1 MRVILREAK
10 KTDMPLIRKFT
21 VETGWKSIPETL
33 RRHLDRKKWSKHMVE
48 VFENLSKRESS
59 KIFVAEDESQAFLG
73 YLSVGEGGDMMTG
86 ENHGFIYDIF
96 VEEKSRGK
104 GIGKI
109 LMEKAESYCREKGYS
124 RISLMVSTYN
134 EPAIR
139 LYTRMG
145 FKTEQTYMGKEL
157 S

>member
-1 MRVILREAK
+1 MRVIREAR

-21 VETGWKSIPETL
+21 VETGWKSIPETQ
-33 RRHLDRKKWSKHMVE
+33 RRRLDRKKWSKHMAE

-73 YLSVGEGGDMMTG
+73 YLFVGESGDTMTG
-86 ENHGFIYDIF
+86 ENYGFVYDIF

-109 LMEKAESYCREKGYS
+109 LMEKAESYCRKNGYS

-145 FKTEQTYMGKEL
+145 FKREQTYMGKEL